1 VTTVTLALQVNG
13 LQQQQ
18 HFGMPGL
25 GMPQQQQQQ
34 QWSMPMMGG
43 AANLQQ
49 QQQHGVQHAGLQLHS
64 GSGSG
69 SGAAAGGNA
78 NAWQGHDD
86 VSNLMRQVGHGGKY
100 DPAFDFVADEFKKH

>member
-1 VTTVTLALQVNG
+1 MQVNG

-18 HFGMPGL
+18 HFGMPSL
-25 GMPQQQQQQ
+25 GMP
-34 QWSMPMMGG
+34 P
-43 AANLQQ
+43 Q
-49 QQQHGVQHAGLQLHS
+49 QQQHGVQQHAGLHLHS

-69 SGAAAGGNA
+69 SGAAAGSNA